1 MTALVM
7 AVAVFVLA
15 SLLSTA
21 AAHIH
26 SHKVAHIDRDKV
38 SLETWALALFSSAL
52 VAGAGVFP
60 LLLNRCIPLD
70 KRDGGLTL
78 RIVLAFA
85 VGGLLGDVFLHL
97 LPEAWGPVTGAP
109 RDWKINAW
117 VLFGLISFLLVEKIC
132 SSTERGER
140 ETETAVDKQSAT
152 KIQANGHSKHT
163 VMTTTAEGKGGR
175 SAVSSEER
183 EGEKRDVRGYLNLV
197 ANCTDNFTH
206 GLAIAASYVAGDM
219 VGMLTTV
226 AILCHEIPHE
236 IGDFAILL
244 SSGFDKWSAAK
255 AQLLTAGWG
264 VVGVIAGLT
273 AEHLSSTSSW
283 LLPFTAGGFLYISL
297 VSIVPQLLEETT
309 PLHSIMEIT
318 ALILG
323 IIVMAMVS
331 MVEKHSCQHMPPHL

>member
-1 MTALVM
+1 MTLV
-7 AVAVFVLA
+7 VLA
-15 SLLSTA
+15 LASCLATA
-21 AAHIH
+21 TAHIH
-26 SHKVAHIDRDKV
+26 SHKVAHIDKDKV
-38 SLETWALALFSSAL
+38 SLETWALALFSSVL
-52 VAGAGVFP
+52 VAAAGVFP
-60 LLLNRCIPLD
+60 LLLNRWIPLD

-97 LPEAWGPVTGAP
+97 LPEAWGPVTGAA

-117 VLFGLISFLLVEKIC
+117 VLFGLISFLLVEKLC
-132 SSTERGER
+132 SSTESSDR
-140 ETETAVDKQSAT
+140 EAAGNEQCAT
-152 KIQANGHSKHT
+152 QLQANGNTGHSVSPAVCSGDSKGDKST
-163 VMTTTAEGKGGR
+163 VTCDESK
-175 SAVSSEER
+175 
-183 EGEKRDVRGYLNLV
+183 GEKREVRGYLNLV

-236 IGDFAILL
+236 VGDFAILL
-244 SSGFDKWSAAK
+244 SSGFNKWSAAK
-255 AQLLTAGWG
+255 AQLLTATWG

-283 LLPFTAGGFLYISL
+283 LLPFTAGGFLYIAL
-297 VSIVPQLLEETT
+297 VSIVPQLLKDTSL
-309 PLHSIMEIT
+309 LHSVLEVA

-331 MVEKHSCQHMPPHL
+331 MVEKHSCQHMPPHLAS